1 MGMSV
6 DKCPFCGG
14 KSRVHKYLSKYYAK
28 CNKCGSYS
36 APYDT
41 EEQAR
46 DAWNVRVG
54 YYCEK
59 MTQVY
64 VCNREFN
71 TECNKS
77 YCVDNGGECECTLD
91 VNFALKDNDGEPMV
105 YALKEGDLN

>member
-46 DAWNVRVG
+46 DA
-54 YYCEK
+54 
-59 MTQVY
+59 
-64 VCNREFN
+64 
-71 TECNKS
+71 
-77 YCVDNGGECECTLD
+77 
-91 VNFALKDNDGEPMV
+91 
-105 YALKEGDLN
+105 